1 MGKTIKKKDLTPE
14 QWSTILRT
22 IKREKELEAERKY
35 LVELKKYEDKLRLQ
49 QKHKKAKKTQK
60 DETDI
65 VDEIYKLY
73 FNGMTRKEV
82 LKLKGEDD
90 GSTALGLNDK
100 INRLNTKILQHQQEV
115 YDEKML
121 DHLASKDEAFYKSNE
136 FTLWAE
142 TNLESEGIYG
152 DTGIVYDFNFNDG
165 EWKPGELEHLKEQ
178 YSDYML
184 SLVANDEETG
194 FLQENNIWQQIDLYE
209 YQNNPDYLTDNRG
222 QLGIKIDGTLLPS
235 NENIVEVIESA
246 NESVISSNLFGTRIK
261 QLDNESFKL
270 GLNNEAL
277 LSEEFPELHKSF
289 KIKVDKTKQQMNN
302 TVLPELNNNDIK
314 IDDEFI
320 KNEQIQ
326 NNDAKQDSIKEFKFQ
341 GQTGALD
348 QTHKST
354 VKDTPSVSPAFAS
367 NKTRVDWAKV
377 TGKKWHETA

>member
-348 QTHKST
+348 QTHKLFMP
-354 VKDTPSVSPAFAS
+354 D
-367 NKTRVDWAKV
+367 NKQ
-377 TGKKWHETA
+377 